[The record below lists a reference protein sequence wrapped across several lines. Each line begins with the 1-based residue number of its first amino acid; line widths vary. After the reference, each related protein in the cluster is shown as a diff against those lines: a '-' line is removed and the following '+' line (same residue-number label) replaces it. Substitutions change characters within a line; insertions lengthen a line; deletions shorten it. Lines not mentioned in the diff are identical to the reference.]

1 MKIVFATNNQH
12 KLSEIRS
19 ILGDTIEVLSL
30 KDIGCEA
37 DIPETG
43 KSLEEN
49 ALQKAQ
55 YVYDNYHIDC
65 FADDTG
71 LEVDALDGAPGV
83 YSARYASM
91 AGDSSSVSHDSEANM
106 TRLLKELEDC
116 DNRRARFRTVIAL
129 IQKKNICPCGCNSIK
144 QIHKFEGIVE
154 GQIIRERRGGEGFG
168 YDPIFQPDGYDQT
181 FAELGMEIKNHISH
195 RARATQKLC
204 QFLLQAMT
212 LLLCLFSFSPLQ
224 AQVGTWKNHLAY
236 SEVQNIC
243 EAEQYLFVLAS
254 NDLYQYNQN
263 DQSITTYDKTNGL
276 SDTNI
281 THIAWNPQVK
291 RLIAVYQNSNIDL
304 IDLSGN
310 IINISALYNKTMT
323 EDKTVNKI
331 TIDGIYAWL
340 HCDFG
345 YLKVNMQR
353 AEIADTYTENH
364 PEYPTSLPAYDET
377 KDLSKYKVLV
387 STLSPGG
394 PKYNIF
400 YEMKFVN
407 GKLYTTAGQYS
418 SYAQKNLPGRIQVF
432 DLQDWQ
438 TYQENLS
445 SITGYDYR
453 DMDCIDVD
461 PLDNSHVF
469 AGGRTGLYEFRN
481 GQMVAYYNED
491 NSPLVSA
498 YSHGKYL
505 GNEYVVVKGIKFDA
519 SGNLWIINNHSDK
532 SSLFKL
538 TADKKWEDLDNH
550 LLYDSNAGISMHS
563 MRQMMIDSRGLLWW
577 VNDHWYAPSVICYD
591 MDNEKAVVY
600 QSFTNQDGKTIS
612 LTAVKCITE
621 DLNGNMWIGTNV
633 GPFYIEANEIGN
645 LSVTLQQVKVPRN
658 DGTDYADYLLSGVD
672 ITSIAIDPGGRKW
685 FGSSSNG
692 AYLISADNMTQL
704 QHFTKDNSKLL
715 SDIISD
721 IKINSK
727 TGEVFFAT
735 ENGLCSYISDATETS
750 ESMNSDDVYAYPN
763 PVTPDYEG
771 LITIVG
777 LTLNADVKI
786 TASNGALIAEGRS
799 NGGMFTWDGCDK
811 QGRRVA
817 SGVYMVITATSDG
830 KSGTV
835 SKIAVIR

>member
-1 MKIVFATNNQH
+1 M
-12 KLSEIRS
+12 
-19 ILGDTIEVLSL
+19 
-30 KDIGCEA
+30 
-37 DIPETG
+37 
-43 KSLEEN
+43 
-49 ALQKAQ
+49 
-55 YVYDNYHIDC
+55 
-65 FADDTG
+65 TG
-71 LEVDALDGAPGV
+71 L
-83 YSARYASM
+83 
-91 AGDSSSVSHDSEANM
+91 
-106 TRLLKELEDC
+106 
-116 DNRRARFRTVIAL
+116 
-129 IQKKNICPCGCNSIK
+129 
-144 QIHKFEGIVE
+144 
-154 GQIIRERRGGEGFG
+154 
-168 YDPIFQPDGYDQT
+168 
-181 FAELGMEIKNHISH
+181 
-195 RARATQKLC
+195 
-204 QFLLQAMT
+204 
-212 LLLCLFSFSPLQ
+212 
-224 AQVGTWKNHLAY
+224 
-236 SEVQNIC
+236 
-243 EAEQYLFVLAS
+243 
-254 NDLYQYNQN
+254 ND
-263 DQSITTYDKTNGL
+263 TY
-276 SDTNI
+276 I
-281 THIAWNPQVK
+281 THIAWNPKVQK
-291 RLIAVYQNSNIDL
+291 LIAVYQNSNIDL

-438 TYQENLS
+438 TYQENLI

-591 MDNEKAVVY
+591 MDNEKAVV
-600 QSFTNQDGKTIS
+600 
-612 LTAVKCITE
+612 
-621 DLNGNMWIGTNV
+621 
-633 GPFYIEANEIGN
+633 
-645 LSVTLQQVKVPRN
+645 SVTLQKVKVPRN